1 MFMVAR
7 TVLFSHTIMFGL
19 LVRGVL
25 VEEKGAVGDVDTAME
40 VVSSG
45 ALNSAKDAVGWGK
58 PCDTLRFHCGD
69 QRSFLVTR
77 ADDELTK
84 NKNCR
89 DISFES
95 DLGVITHIDAMVKH
109 SKDSKAEE
117 CREQPGA
124 RGKQDFPTEE
134 PRA

>member
-58 PCDTLRFHCGD
+58 PCDTLCFHCGD

-89 DISFES
+89 DGIPDALMTGMLIVKDDAASSMIEMSYSAACFPIES
-95 DLGVITHIDAMVKH
+95 SVPTVIAALG
-109 SKDSKAEE
+109 S
-117 CREQPGA
+117 
-124 RGKQDFPTEE
+124 
-134 PRA
+134 